1 MPLFDVRTLVAL
13 TLALLAAAVVG
24 GLALAAGAG
33 WPTALLAAG
42 AAGWGVLTGLPPL
55 MR

>member
-1 MPLFDVRTLVAL
+1 MPLFDIRSLLAL

-24 GLALAAGAG
+24 GLALLAGAA
-33 WPTALLAAG
+33 WPAALLAAG
-42 AAGWGVLTGLPPL
+42 GAGWGVLAGLPSL

>member
-1 MPLFDVRTLVAL
+1 MPLFDVRTLVVL

-24 GLALAAGAG
+24 ALTLTAGAG

-42 AAGWGVLTGLPPL
+42 AAGWGVLTGLPQL